1 MASRGRRRA
10 LGQHFLIDA
19 EVAHRTVALA
29 DLDPGATV
37 LEIGPG
43 RGALTEHLLA
53 AGHRVVAV
61 ELDPALADAL
71 EARERVRDAAR
82 GGARD
87 DARLLVLR
95 GDFLRLDLAALPPG
109 PLPVV
114 ANLPYATGTAILARL
129 VEHPARFPRV
139 VVMLQLEVV
148 QRICAEP
155 GSRAYG
161 SLTVLTALHAVAT
174 FGFTVP
180 PRAFKP
186 RPEVESAVVRLDLQV
201 EPRAPVGDE
210 RVFRRVVRAAFAQRR
225 KTLRNALGAHFGV
238 EAAGDL
244 LDRAGIDPRRRAETL
259 SLEEFAHLAR
269 EAEALLAAR
278 PAPPERDA

>member
-19 EVAHRTVALA
+19 EVAQRTIALA
-29 DLDPGATV
+29 DLEPGATV

-53 AGHRVVAV
+53 AGHPVVAV
-61 ELDPALADAL
+61 EVDPALAEAL
-71 EARERVRDAAR
+71 EARQRVRDAAR
-82 GGARD
+82 GAD
-87 DARLLVLR
+87 ESPRLVVLR
-95 GDFLRLDLAALPPG
+95 GDFLRLDLALLPPG

-114 ANLPYATGTAILARL
+114 ANLPYATGTAILSRL
-129 VEHPARFPRV
+129 VEHPARFLRV

-180 PRAFKP
+180 PRAFRP
-186 RPEVESAVVRLDLQV
+186 RPEVESAVVRLNLQV
-201 EPRAPVGDE
+201 EPRVPVGDE

-225 KTLRNALGAHFGV
+225 KTLRNALGAQLGV

-259 SLEEFAHLAR
+259 SLEEFARLAL
-269 EAEALLAAR
+269 EAEALLATR
-278 PAPPERDA
+278 PATPEGDA